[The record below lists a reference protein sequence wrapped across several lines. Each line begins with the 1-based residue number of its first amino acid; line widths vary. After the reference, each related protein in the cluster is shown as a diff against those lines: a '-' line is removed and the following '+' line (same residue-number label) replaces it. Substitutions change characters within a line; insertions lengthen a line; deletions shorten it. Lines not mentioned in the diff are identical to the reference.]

1 MTKKEAK
8 LRQIRLMPLLS
19 EFDLEIKDKRG
30 IKNHVVDHLSH
41 LVHVDDVLHLKETFP
56 DEQLFSASAI
66 LPCYAN
72 IVNYLV
78 TNMLPPILSK
88 AKKYKIKGDAKYYV

>member
-1 MTKKEAK
+1 M
-8 LRQIRLMPLLS
+8 LLLS

-56 DEQLFSASAI
+56 NEQLFSASAI
-66 LPCYAN
+66 LPYYAN

-78 TNMLPPILSK
+78 TNMLPPVLSK
-88 AKKYKIKGDAKYYV
+88 AKKDKIKGDAKYYV

>member
-1 MTKKEAK
+1 MI
-8 LRQIRLMPLLS
+8 LLLS

-41 LVHVDDVLHLKETFP
+41 LVHVDDVLLLKETFP
-56 DEQLFSASAI
+56 NEQLFSANAI

-78 TNMLPPILSK
+78 TNLLPLILSN
-88 AKKYKIKGDAKYYV
+88 AQRDKIKGDAKYYV